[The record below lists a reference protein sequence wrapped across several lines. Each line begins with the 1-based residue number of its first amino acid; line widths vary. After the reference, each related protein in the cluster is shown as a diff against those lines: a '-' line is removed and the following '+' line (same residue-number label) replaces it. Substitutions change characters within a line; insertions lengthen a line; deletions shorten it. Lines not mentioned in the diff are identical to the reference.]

1 MSFADRF
8 NELKERLAHRWKYR
22 RHGDM
27 PSFDLGA
34 DPVAP
39 AQSGPRRHLGRI
51 SGTGVVLVLLVLVL
65 YYVGGALMIQNIDA
79 DPNFQPPAIDRVQ
92 GGSAAVSMMTGLVD
106 REVNQHSWVANDP
119 FFLPGYVLDNMP
131 NFQMGIISAL
141 GRFAFELTDQIGRT
155 RGSSE
160 ADPDLQKAAGL
171 LQYPGDKWVWN
182 PSQSLIPAS
191 SSESQYRQAL
201 VLLRKFNARLGTG
214 QAVYEIR
221 ADNLLGTLDRIA
233 SDLGSQSA
241 IIDTEVLNDAGGII
255 DWNADDIFYSS
266 KGKLYA
272 YYMLLKGMSEDFA
285 PVIKERNLQKPWDQ
299 MLETFKVAAE
309 LQPFIV
315 MNGSTESIIV
325 PNHLTTQGFFLL
337 RARTQLR
344 EVSNIL
350 QK

>member
-1 MSFADRF
+1 MAFGERF
-8 NELKERLAHRWKYR
+8 NGWKEQLALRWKYR

-27 PSFDLGA
+27 PSFDLGEGPA
-34 DPVAP
+34 AAP
-39 AQSGPRRHLGRI
+39 AGRPPRRIERI
-51 SGTGVVLVLLVLVL
+51 GLTGLMLILLVIVL
-65 YYVGGALMIQNIDA
+65 YYVGGAALLHTID
-79 DPNFQPPAIDRVQ
+79 DNPDFVPPARDQVQ
-92 GGSAAVSMMTGLVD
+92 GGSAAVSMMIGLVD
-106 REVNQHSWVANDP
+106 REVNDHAWVANDP
-119 FFLPGYVLDNMP
+119 FFMPGYVLDNMP
-131 NFQMGIISAL
+131 NYQQGIVSAL

-171 LQYPGDKWVWN
+171 LQYPGDKWIWN
-182 PSQSLIPAS
+182 PSQSLIPGS
-191 SSESQYRQAL
+191 SSVSQYRQAL
-201 VLLRKFNARLGTG
+201 GLLRTFNQRLGSG

-241 IIDTEVLNDAGGII
+241 IIDNEVLHSSGGII
-255 DWNADDIFYSS
+255 DWSADDVFYSS

-272 YYMLLKGMSEDFA
+272 YYMILKGMGQDFA

-299 MLETFKVAAE
+299 MLETFKTAAM
-309 LQPFIV
+309 LQPLVV
-315 MNGSTESIIV
+315 MNGSPMSVII
-325 PNHLTTQGFFLL
+325 PSHLSAQGFFLL